1 MSSCSYSWYKT
12 CLAKQCLHETKSLC
26 SDSEIEFQNLK
37 TFHLTAIISVF
48 RSQMTPY
55 SYWNFRQWKTKLWEK
70 CSFSAFFAPCPPI
83 TMLKSQWR
91 ANASQL
97 SCRDYNIEMGGEG
110 GMDNGLNS
118 HNILSLIVWNSQ
130 IHQENHTSQLV
141 TQCWAL

>member
-1 MSSCSYSWYKT
+1 MSSRSYSWYKT
-12 CLAKQCLHETKSLC
+12 CLAKQCLHETKSPC

-37 TFHLTAIISVF
+37 TFHLTAIISVS
-48 RSQMTPY
+48 RSQMTPFLILKFQTMKDKNY
-55 SYWNFRQWKTKLWEK
+55 GKSAVFLHFSPPVPPSQCWKASEEPMLHN
-70 CSFSAFFAPCPPI
+70 SAAG
-83 TMLKSQWR
+83 TTTLRW
-91 ANASQL
+91 
-97 SCRDYNIEMGGEG
+97 GER